1 MSSDRGGDMS
11 ISYSAPSRLLELA
24 DWDALPEDELH
35 HVELVEGV
43 LVVSPRAQFQHGHA
57 VVRVAS
63 ALHHQL
69 PPHLATLIEVE
80 IVVEGDPFPTV
91 RVPDVV
97 VVPADIV
104 DRRARCDADEVRVA
118 VEVLSP
124 GSRRT
129 DRIMKAAE
137 YGSAGIAHYV
147 LVDPEGATLVLAL
160 RDGAYEEVDVLELD
174 GVRIDLG

>member
-1 MSSDRGGDMS
+1 MS

-24 DWDALPEDELH
+24 DWEALPEDELH

-43 LVVSPRAQFQHGHA
+43 LVVSPRAQFIHGRA
-57 VVRVAS
+57 VARIARALDEQVPS
-63 ALHHQL
+63 AWL
-69 PPHLATLIEVE
+69 TVIEVE

-97 VVPADIV
+97 VVPAAIV
-104 DRRARCDADEVRVA
+104 DRRARCEAAEVRVA

-129 DRIMKAAE
+129 DRIMKADE
-137 YGSAGIAHYV
+137 YASAGVRHYV
-147 LVDPEGATLVLAL
+147 LVDPEGATTVLSL
-160 RDGAYEEVDVLELD
+160 QEGRYVEVDALELD

>member
-1 MSSDRGGDMS
+1 MS

-24 DWDALPEDELH
+24 DWDALPSDELH

-43 LVVSPRAQFQHGHA
+43 LVVTPRARFIHGRA
-57 VVRVAS
+57 VARIVR
-63 ALHHQL
+63 ALDEQV
-69 PPHLATLIEVE
+69 PTSSATLIEVE

-104 DRRARCDADEVRVA
+104 DRRARCDADEVRIA

-137 YGSAGIAHYV
+137 YASAGIGHYV
-147 LVDPEGATLVLAL
+147 LVDPEGPTTILAL
-160 RDGAYEEVDVLELD
+160 AEGRYVEVDVLELD

>member
-1 MSSDRGGDMS
+1 MS

-24 DWDALPEDELH
+24 DWDALPDDELH

-43 LVVSPRAQFQHGHA
+43 LRVSPRPQFRHQDVLGRIY
-57 VVRVAS
+57 RVLS
-63 ALHHQL
+63 ARL
-69 PPHLATLIEVE
+69 PPRWTALIEVE

-97 VVPADIV
+97 VVPAGIV
-104 DRRARCDADEVRVA
+104 DRRARCEASDVLLA

-124 GSRRT
+124 GTRRT
-129 DRIMKAAE
+129 DRIMKADE
-137 YGSAGIAHYV
+137 YASAGIGHYV
-147 LVDPEGATLVLAL
+147 LVDPEGPTTILAL
-160 RDGAYEEVDVLELD
+160 AEGRYVEVEALELD